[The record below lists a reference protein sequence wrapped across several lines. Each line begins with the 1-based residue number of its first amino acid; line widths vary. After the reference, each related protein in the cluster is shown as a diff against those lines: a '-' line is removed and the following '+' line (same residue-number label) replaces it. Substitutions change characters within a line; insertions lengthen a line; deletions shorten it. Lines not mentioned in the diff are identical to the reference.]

1 MASNSLPWAEYV
13 REPRVYGFHATLKAP
28 FYLSVG
34 SSEADLK
41 DAAREFAANC
51 AAVTIGQLVVREL
64 GTFIALVP
72 GARSPLVD
80 RLAQAC
86 VKEFDR
92 FRAPMSESE
101 HERRLAANLTTRQIE
116 NLERWGYPYVAEDFR
131 FHMTLTG
138 SLALPERNQALRFLC
153 DRFEQVR
160 GANPSHRQPDSR
172 SAPSRRRCAFP
183 GYPSRDI
190 GPFRVPPICLHVLR
204 RRRSDLW
211 TTGMARGSAVDAIAR
226 FPRRGATFL
235 SRVGDRDHDVEF
247 IDPSSRSHEPAVASH
262 VETRGRLDE
271 LVCCRP
277 LFRHSA
283 LSPNQSGDR
292 GRGGQAL

>member
-1 MASNSLPWAEYV
+1 MGSSDPVPRYAIYFVPGAVTALYQFGASVLGYDCYSGHDKALIDGVDSLPWAEYV

-160 GANPSHRQPDSR
+160 GANPVTVNQIVVARQAD
-172 SAPSRRRCAFP
+172 AVA
-183 GYPSRDI
+183 
-190 GPFRVPPICLHVLR
+190 PFRVTQV
-204 RRRSDLW
+204 
-211 TTGMARGSAVDAIAR
+211 
-226 FPRRGATFL
+226 ATL
-235 SRVGDRDHDVEF
+235 G
-247 IDPSSRSHEPAVASH
+247 
-262 VETRGRLDE
+262 
-271 LVCCRP
+271 
-277 LFRHSA
+277 HSA
-283 LSPNQSGDR
+283 YRPF
-292 GRGGQAL
+292 AYTF